1 MSTEQNMIGKSVL
14 DYWQIL
20 VSGVL
25 IIVGYVKMGGRV
37 DNNMAK
43 IQDTTDSQEKA
54 ETKLT
59 DHDVRIA
66 VIESNIDGIR
76 QASKSHAES
85 VGKIFEL
92 LRKKD

>member
-1 MSTEQNMIGKSVL
+1 
-14 DYWQIL
+14 
-20 VSGVL
+20 
-25 IIVGYVKMGGRV
+25 
-37 DNNMAK
+37 
-43 IQDTTDSQEKA
+43 
-54 ETKLT
+54 
-59 DHDVRIA
+59 